1 MRGDLDH
8 LHRLVIMRH
17 AKAEQRAMASLDYD
31 RALAPRGWR
40 DAADIAT
47 RLVDIDV
54 RPDIVLVSAALRT
67 RQTWQA
73 VAAAFPDAA
82 PVFLDS
88 LYDAAAPRL
97 RAACVEHG
105 ALRTT
110 VMVVAHNPGVH
121 DFAVALLREGGG
133 AHDPPARALTGDMPT
148 SGCAVF
154 DLSAEHAPRLTAY
167 FVPRDHG

>member
-17 AKAEQRAMASLDYD
+17 AKAEPRSLASLDYD

-40 DAADIAT
+40 DAAEIAT
-47 RLVDIDV
+47 RLVDLDV
-54 RPDIVLVSAALRT
+54 RPNIVLVSAAQRT

-88 LYDAAAPRL
+88 LYDAAASRL
-97 RAACVEHG
+97 RAACVEYG
-105 ALRTT
+105 APRGT
-110 VMVVAHNPGVH
+110 VMLVAHNPGVH
-121 DFAVALLREGGG
+121 DFALAMLHEGGG
-133 AHDPPARALTGDMPT
+133 AHDPPARALASDMPT

-154 DLSAEHAPRLTAY
+154 DLSPEHAPRLAAY
-167 FVPRDHG
+167 FAPRDHG